1 MKRQA
6 PRKLYRFIITDTATG
21 KQEIIN
27 DCLFSYYDGEA
38 VEIHTSGGDVLTY
51 NTSAVNIKRA

>member
-1 MKRQA
+1 MKKT

-21 KQEIIN
+21 KQEIIDN
-27 DCLFSYYDGEA
+27 CLFSYRDGEA

-51 NTSAVNIKRA
+51 NTAAVNVKRV